1 MVKTIIF
8 VRVRVQFS
16 AFLCLSLQVWNFRQ
30 KMKFERMSLKP
41 INQQSFSI
49 ERLNLVLET

>member
-8 VRVRVQFS
+8 VRVRIQFS

-30 KMKFERMSLKP
+30 KMKLERMSLRP
-41 INQQSFSI
+41 IHKQSFSI
-49 ERLNLVLET
+49 KRLNLVLET

>member
-8 VRVRVQFS
+8 VRVRIQFS

-30 KMKFERMSLKP
+30 KMKLERMSLTP
-41 INQQSFSI
+41 INKQSFSI
-49 ERLNLVLET
+49 KRLNLVLDT